1 MLHGHLQVGEF
12 EIFFPFVMFTDSS
25 FIQLLHLIRQT
36 GQKKTK

>member
-25 FIQLLHLIRQT
+25 FIQLIHLIRQT
-36 GQKKTK
+36 DPQK